1 MRIVLLLVTM
11 IVIAGVS
18 FRLGQK
24 SNFELPIPITKNQTK
39 TVDKPLDK
47 YTYENFA
54 KTKFLPAK
62 ITFGEILAENQNFKS
77 YLFFFEVDGSPDG
90 EAGKKVSGL
99 VNVPNAP
106 GTYPVVVLLRGY
118 VDREIYQTGV
128 GSQRVGE
135 LFANNG
141 FITLAPDFL
150 GYGRSDNPSENP
162 IEERFQ
168 TYTTALTL
176 LESVG
181 NLNETLTLNN
191 LATRADPEKIAIWG
205 HSNGGQ
211 IALTV
216 LEVTGKKWPT
226 VLWAPVS
233 KPFPYSIFYFT
244 DDFDDRGKMLRR
256 VVADFE
262 SDYDVELYSLTNYL
276 DKINAPIQLH
286 QGEADESV
294 PLGWS
299 NQLYDELKKLEREID
314 YFKYPGSD
322 HNLSGGWQ
330 LAVSRSLEFFKLR
343 EGGK

>member
-77 YLFFFEVDGSPDG
+77 YLFFFEVDG
-90 EAGKKVSGL
+90 KKISGL
-99 VNVPNAP
+99 ANVPNAP

-176 LESVG
+176 
-181 NLNETLTLNN
+181 
-191 LATRADPEKIAIWG
+191 P
-205 HSNGGQ
+205 
-211 IALTV
+211 
-216 LEVTGKKWPT
+216 
-226 VLWAPVS
+226 
-233 KPFPYSIFYFT
+233 
-244 DDFDDRGKMLRR
+244 
-256 VVADFE
+256 
-262 SDYDVELYSLTNYL
+262 
-276 DKINAPIQLH
+276 
-286 QGEADESV
+286 
-294 PLGWS
+294 
-299 NQLYDELKKLEREID
+299 
-314 YFKYPGSD
+314 
-322 HNLSGGWQ
+322 
-330 LAVSRSLEFFKLR
+330 
-343 EGGK
+343 